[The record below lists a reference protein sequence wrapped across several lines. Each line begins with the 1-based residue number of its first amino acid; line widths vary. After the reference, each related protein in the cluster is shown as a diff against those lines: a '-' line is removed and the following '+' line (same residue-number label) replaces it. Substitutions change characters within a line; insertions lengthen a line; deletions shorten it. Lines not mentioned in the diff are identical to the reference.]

1 MQVLLSQTTKTR
13 KEGKGMKQITEYE
26 LKFMSMFIETGIQ
39 MIPNSD
45 RSAYQSDAD
54 YEFSQFV
61 TERLKKFYELY
72 KTSAEPEVIGSKDW

>member
-1 MQVLLSQTTKTR
+1 
-13 KEGKGMKQITEYE
+13 MKQITEYE

>member
-1 MQVLLSQTTKTR
+1 
-13 KEGKGMKQITEYE
+13 MKQITEYE

-45 RSAYQSDAD
+45 RSAYNSDED
-54 YEFSQFV
+54 YVFSQFV

-72 KTSAEPEVIGSKDW
+72 KAPVVLEEGNKDW

>member
-1 MQVLLSQTTKTR
+1 
-13 KEGKGMKQITEYE
+13 MKQITEYE

-45 RSAYQSDAD
+45 RSAYNSDED

-61 TERLKKFYELY
+61 TDRLMKFYALY
-72 KTSAEPEVIGSKDW
+72 KTAAEPQVVGDKEW

>member
-1 MQVLLSQTTKTR
+1 
-13 KEGKGMKQITEYE
+13 MKPVTEYE
-26 LKFMSMFIETGIQ
+26 LRFINEFLTTGLQ

-45 RSAYQSDAD
+45 REAYNSDSD

-72 KTSAEPEVIGSKDW
+72 RHEAIIPEGNKEW

>member
-1 MQVLLSQTTKTR
+1 
-13 KEGKGMKQITEYE
+13 MKPVTEYE
-26 LKFMSMFIETGIQ
+26 LRFINEFLTTGLQ

-45 RSAYQSDAD
+45 TEAYNSEQD

-72 KTSAEPEVIGSKDW
+72 RTTPPQLVGDKEW

>member
-1 MQVLLSQTTKTR
+1 
-13 KEGKGMKQITEYE
+13 MKPVTEYE
-26 LKFMSMFIETGIQ
+26 LRFMSVFLETGIQ

-45 RSAYQSDAD
+45 KEGYNSESD

-72 KTSAEPEVIGSKDW
+72 RAMPPQFVGDKEW

>member
-1 MQVLLSQTTKTR
+1 
-13 KEGKGMKQITEYE
+13 MKPVTEYE
-26 LKFMSMFIETGIQ
+26 LRFMSIFLETGIQ

-45 RSAYQSDAD
+45 TEGYNSEQD

-72 KTSAEPEVIGSKDW
+72 RHEAIIPEGNKEW

>member
-1 MQVLLSQTTKTR
+1 
-13 KEGKGMKQITEYE
+13 MKQITEYE

-45 RSAYQSDAD
+45 RSAYNSDSD

-61 TERLKKFYELY
+61 TDRLKKFYELY
-72 KTSAEPEVIGSKDW
+72 KTVEEPQVVGDKEW

>member
-1 MQVLLSQTTKTR
+1 
-13 KEGKGMKQITEYE
+13 MKQITEYE

-45 RSAYQSDAD
+45 RSAYNSDED

-61 TERLKKFYELY
+61 TDRLKKFYELY
-72 KTSAEPEVIGSKDW
+72 KPVEQPQVVGDKEW

>member
-1 MQVLLSQTTKTR
+1 MQASLPQITKTR
-13 KEGKGMKQITEYE
+13 EEGKEMKQITEYE

-45 RSAYQSDAD
+45 RSAYNSDSD

-61 TERLKKFYELY
+61 TDRLKKFYELY
-72 KTSAEPEVIGSKDW
+72 KPVAEPQVVGDKEW